1 MLIDN
6 EKFIPDRKQR
16 NWMAAQA
23 HIIERD
29 GLLDE
34 SLERLKL
41 EGKEVQRPNTEY
53 LGAKDA
59 YDYQINKL
67 QKIDA
72 DANSIFDSFLAEK
85 ALNINRIE

>member
-29 GLLDE
+29 GLL
-34 SLERLKL
+34 
-41 EGKEVQRPNTEY
+41 V
-53 LGAKDA
+53 
-59 YDYQINKL
+59 
-67 QKIDA
+67 
-72 DANSIFDSFLAEK
+72 SIY
-85 ALNINRIE
+85 

>member
-1 MLIDN
+1 M
-6 EKFIPDRKQR
+6 
-16 NWMAAQA
+16 
-23 HIIERD
+23 
-29 GLLDE
+29 
-34 SLERLKL
+34 
-41 EGKEVQRPNTEY
+41 QRPNTEY

-85 ALNINRIE
+85 ALNINRVRFIIFNSHYRLKKFSIKEMTVH